1 LRKIPDTH
9 WLIPDWRIPIRFYLA
24 DAICECIGGGFSG
37 GRLGICDAESVGHA
51 QFLAGFPEDA
61 ITTCGKIVQDNPS
74 YARSHWCLLHA
85 NWAKREYAKV
95 VSEWKLYAQ

>member
-1 LRKIPDTH
+1 MFIRRAGTHSTSERPRTYRPPFPISIRPLRKIPDTH

-61 ITTCGKIVQDNPS
+61 ITTCGKIV
-74 YARSHWCLLHA
+74 
-85 NWAKREYAKV
+85 
-95 VSEWKLYAQ
+95 